1 MRDSTRG
8 LMAMIGA
15 SSIWG
20 LSPIYYKALAHVP
33 PLEVLSHRTLW
44 SFVIFAAVLAFQG
57 RFGVLR
63 RALSTRRGLAVIA
76 FAGAMISLNWFVFI
90 LSVQIGRAV
99 EASLGYYIFPLVAV
113 ALGAL
118 FFGERLGR
126 AQWVAVSL
134 ALVAVAVLTWGLG
147 AAPWISLILATSF
160 GLYGLVKKA
169 LDVGPVVSVTGEV
182 ALLLPLALVWLVG
195 VNMFGWQGVTG
206 RAGGFFGH
214 DLTNTVMLM
223 FSGVITAGPLILF
236 SYATKRL
243 SYASVGLI
251 QYLNPSLQFLVAT
264 LVFAEPFTR
273 WHAIAFAL
281 IWSALAIYSLAGW
294 RASRAV
300 ARRGSSSATEAG
312 VVK

>member
-1 MRDSTRG
+1 MNDSTKG

-20 LSPIYYKALAHVP
+20 LSPIYYKWLAHVP

-57 RFGVLR
+57 RLGVLR
-63 RALSTRRGLAVIA
+63 RALSTRRGLMVIA

-264 LVFAEPFTR
+264 LVFSEPFTR

-300 ARRGSSSATEAG
+300 ERRGSSSATEAG